1 VSIAAINSDIP
12 RKSFRGLIMETQK
25 MFTITMILLIATAIL
40 SGVSAGSLWLYTQ
53 KIAGQGII
61 EYTGNVQIKSVVLD
75 ASSFNITFNVF
86 KEGNYTVNIDINGTS
101 YTKTASW
108 LIGEQTIT
116 FEVEYPPSP
125 FKIKITVLEA

>member
-1 VSIAAINSDIP
+1 
-12 RKSFRGLIMETQK
+12 METRK

-86 KEGNYTVNIDINGTS
+86 KEGNYTVNIDINGS
-101 YTKTASW
+101 IYTKTASW
-108 LIGEQTIT
+108 IIGEQTIT

-125 FKIKITVLEA
+125 FKIKITVLEG